1 MKTISSVAKRMYGT
15 PAASPSSD
23 SINITYGGPTLKPQ
37 TRYFWLVR
45 VWDKKG
51 GSSVSAPAWFETG
64 LLSPSDWIAK
74 WIRRSDPAADQ
85 ELAAVR
91 WLWLPGADAQ
101 KVVAGTTAEFR
112 YTLHL
117 EAAPMRAS
125 LHIVS
130 PGDYVATVN
139 GVVTGHHASWGAFD
153 WEEIGPLLKPG
164 DNEILVKV
172 VAQTKA
178 SAPTV
183 ATAFAA
189 SLRITAQDGTER
201 RVPSDATWLARI
213 NDTAQWQPAQVIGPI
228 TTPLSIGTDRHSEV
242 PGPNRIATDASL
254 LRKDFELPSA
264 IQSARLTITAIGAY
278 QAFLN
283 GKPVAPQN
291 LLDPGF
297 TDFHKRVLY
306 QTYDVTS
313 MLTTGDN
320 TIAAV
325 LGGGWHGSP
334 MTWAGT
340 REYPEPRRPPR
351 TTRHHP
357 RRRLAQDRRYRRN
370 LANRRRPHPLL
381 RDLRWRGLRRA
392 PRVPRLELP
401 ALHPRQRLDRPRHQE
416 RLF

>member
-1 MKTISSVAKRMYGT
+1 MYGT

-51 GSSVSAPAWFETG
+51 SSSVSAPAWFETG
-64 LLSPSDWIAK
+64 LLSPSDWHRQMDSPHRS
-74 WIRRSDPAADQ
+74 RRRP

-91 WLWLPGADAQ
+91 WLWLPGTDAQ
-101 KVVAGTTAEFR
+101 KVIAGTTAEFR

-117 EAAPMRAS
+117 DAAPIRAS

-130 PGDYVATVN
+130 PGAYVATVN

-183 ATAFAA
+183 STAFAA

-201 RVPSDATWLARI
+201 RVPSDATWLART
-213 NDTAQWQPAQVIGPI
+213 NDIAQWQPAQVIGPI
-228 TTPLSIGTDRHSEV
+228 TTPLSVGTDRHSEV

-254 LRKDFELPSA
+254 LRKDFDPPST
-264 IQSARLTITAIGAY
+264 IQSARLTITATRC
-278 QAFLN
+278 L
-283 GKPVAPQN
+283 
-291 LLDPGF
+291 PGLPE
-297 TDFHKRVLY
+297 R
-306 QTYDVTS
+306 QT
-313 MLTTGDN
+313 
-320 TIAAV
+320 
-325 LGGGWHGSP
+325 
-334 MTWAGT
+334 
-340 REYPEPRRPPR
+340 RRPPKPPR
-351 TTRHHP
+351 PRLHRLPQTRPLPDLRRHLHAHHRRQHHRRSP
-357 RRRLAQDRRYRRN
+357 RRRLARLSD
-370 LANRRRPHPLL
+370 
-381 RDLRWRGLRRA
+381 DLGRHS
-392 PRVPRLELP
+392 RVP
-401 ALHPRQRLDRPRHQE
+401 
-416 RLF
+416 

>member
-1 MKTISSVAKRMYGT
+1 
-15 PAASPSSD
+15 
-23 SINITYGGPTLKPQ
+23 
-37 TRYFWLVR
+37 
-45 VWDKKG
+45 
-51 GSSVSAPAWFETG
+51 
-64 LLSPSDWIAK
+64 
-74 WIRRSDPAADQ
+74 
-85 ELAAVR
+85 
-91 WLWLPGADAQ
+91 
-101 KVVAGTTAEFR
+101 
-112 YTLHL
+112 
-117 EAAPMRAS
+117 MRAS

-130 PGDYVATVN
+130 PGAYVATVN

-183 ATAFAA
+183 STAFAA

-201 RVPSDATWLARI
+201 RVPSDATWQART
-213 NDTAQWQPAQVIGPI
+213 NDIAQWQPAQVIGPI
-228 TTPLSIGTDRHSEV
+228 TTPLSVGTDRHSEV

-254 LRKDFELPSA
+254 LRKDFELPST

-340 REYPEPRRPPR
+340 REYPNPDALR
-351 TTRHHP
+351 
-357 RRRLAQDRRYRRN
+357 AQLDIT
-370 LANRRRPHPLL
+370 LTDGSHKTIAT
-381 RDLRWRGLRRA
+381 DETWQTAAA
-392 PRVPRLELP
+392 PILFSEIYAGEVYDARLESPGWNSPHFTATKDWTPPPSGTSLP
-401 ALHPRQRLDRPRHQE
+401 TSNSPPNPTSPSQSPTPSTQSR
-416 RLF
+416 